1 MPSFWNASSSEVDS
15 SEKDFSGQFL
25 SPTSSNTLLFR
36 RDNSTGPRKISNSYE
51 TKRST
56 SQAGIIDALMSPRQV
71 LSPSSS
77 KIIHPSQ
84 SASTVGV
91 YSRRVPSRYVQRQVS
106 LDNSSSDS
114 TAANEF
120 TPFPINDHRSS
131 IDHRNSIYE
140 MNNDSFGTKL
150 PQELS
155 FVTLRRPYKRYDTSR
170 PNKDEA
176 VVNSISKN
184 CGPITDTQVNHF
196 PLTRQMSGSSSTST
210 IGGGNILENDATT
223 RIGLDYSV
231 LKEKCNNGRN
241 NKSLIKSGSSYSSIC
256 STLGENEEEEE

>member
-1 MPSFWNASSSEVDS
+1 M
-15 SEKDFSGQFL
+15 
-25 SPTSSNTLLFR
+25 
-36 RDNSTGPRKISNSYE
+36 
-51 TKRST
+51 
-56 SQAGIIDALMSPRQV
+56 
-71 LSPSSS
+71 
-77 KIIHPSQ
+77 
-84 SASTVGV
+84 
-91 YSRRVPSRYVQRQVS
+91 
-106 LDNSSSDS
+106 DNSSSDS

-150 PQELS
+150 PQELT

-170 PNKDEA
+170 PNKDEGA
-176 VVNSISKN
+176 ANSISKN
-184 CGPITDTQVNHF
+184 CGLSTETQVHHF

>member
-15 SEKDFSGQFL
+15 SEKDITGQFL
-25 SPTSSNTLLFR
+25 SPTSSNTSLFR
-36 RDNSTGPRKISNSYE
+36 RDNSIGPRKISNSYE

-91 YSRRVPSRYVQRQVS
+91 YSSRVPSRYVQRQVS

-150 PQELS
+150 PQELN

-176 VVNSISKN
+176 VVNSIS
-184 CGPITDTQVNHF
+184 TETQINHF

-210 IGGGNILENDATT
+210 LGGGNILENDAPT

-256 STLGENEEEEE
+256 STLGENEEE

>member
-15 SEKDFSGQFL
+15 SEKDITGQFL
-25 SPTSSNTLLFR
+25 SPTSSNTSLFR
-36 RDNSTGPRKISNSYE
+36 RDNSIGPRKISNSYE

-77 KIIHPSQ
+77 KIIYPSQ

-91 YSRRVPSRYVQRQVS
+91 YNRRVPSRYVQRQVS
-106 LDNSSSDS
+106 LDNSSLDS
-114 TAANEF
+114 TANEF

-150 PQELS
+150 PQELN

-176 VVNSISKN
+176 VVNSISEN
-184 CGPITDTQVNHF
+184 CGPSTETQVYHF

-210 IGGGNILENDATT
+210 LGGGNILENDAPT

-241 NKSLIKSGSSYSSIC
+241 NKSLIKNGSSYSSIC
-256 STLGENEEEEE
+256 STLGENEEEE

>member
-15 SEKDFSGQFL
+15 SEKDITGQFL
-25 SPTSSNTLLFR
+25 SPTSSNTSLFR
-36 RDNSTGPRKISNSYE
+36 RDNSIGPRKLSNSYE

-77 KIIHPSQ
+77 KIIYPSQ

-91 YSRRVPSRYVQRQVS
+91 YNRRVPSRYVQRQVS
-106 LDNSSSDS
+106 LDNSSLDS
-114 TAANEF
+114 TANEF

-150 PQELS
+150 PQELN

-176 VVNSISKN
+176 VVNSIS
-184 CGPITDTQVNHF
+184 TETQVNHF

-210 IGGGNILENDATT
+210 LGGGNILENDAPT

-256 STLGENEEEEE
+256 STLGENEEE